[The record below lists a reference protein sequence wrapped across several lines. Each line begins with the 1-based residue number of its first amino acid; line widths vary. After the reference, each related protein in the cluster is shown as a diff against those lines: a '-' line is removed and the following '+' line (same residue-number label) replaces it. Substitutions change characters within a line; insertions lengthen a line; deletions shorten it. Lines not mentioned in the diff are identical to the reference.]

1 MSSYA
6 KIDDQHRYQTKRRER
21 RNADRSL
28 QRLPEL
34 QKGGGYLNEVDL
46 VKAVIASRLLDVKDG
61 DDVFVVEIAQQLH
74 LSQGSQTE
82 HGVVEGGDFLD
93 GNLLSRRLVNCRAVQ
108 VKSLLETGH
117 ASYT

>member
-6 KIDDQHRYQTKRRER
+6 KIDGEHRYQTQRREKK
-21 RNADRSL
+21 RSREKL
-28 QRLPEL
+28 AAPSGASKEG
-34 QKGGGYLNEVDL
+34 KYLNEVDL

-93 GNLLSRRLVNCRAVQ
+93 GNLLS
-108 VKSLLETGH
+108 
-117 ASYT
+117 